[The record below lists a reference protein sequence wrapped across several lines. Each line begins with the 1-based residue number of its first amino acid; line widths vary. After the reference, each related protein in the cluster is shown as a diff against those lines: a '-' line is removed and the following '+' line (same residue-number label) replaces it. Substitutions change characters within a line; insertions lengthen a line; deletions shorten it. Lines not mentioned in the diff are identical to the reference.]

1 MNMSSNPALS
11 DHAVHDRLHGALQAL
26 GREPGETTRGNTAL
40 EAARTMLRLMSLGLV
55 KAMEDNADHVEGL
68 IGPERS
74 HRPPS
79 G

>member
-1 MNMSSNPALS
+1 MPAPLT
-11 DHAVHDRLHGALQAL
+11 DDEAYDRLHAALQAL
-26 GREPGETTRGNTAL
+26 GSDPGETTRGNTAL
-40 EAARTMLRLMSLGLV
+40 DVARTMLRLMQLGLV

-68 IGPERS
+68 IGSERS